1 VLKEGI
7 VFRGEHLPL
16 EVEKRRNPIGIVA
29 VEAPGQANEHLK
41 ATLTGNRRNGA
52 GAGQRDAR
60 R

>member
-1 VLKEGI
+1 
-7 VFRGEHLPL
+7 L
-16 EVEKRRNPIGIVA
+16 EVEERRNPIGVAA

-41 ATLTGNRRNGA
+41 VTLTGNRRNGD